1 VRLIKFSLTILKRQ
15 KEIIVRVRNFRSSN
29 EIMNGYT
36 MNDNKIE
43 LRRHLLIMD
52 NVYRLIKNDRF
63 LGRRK

>member
-1 VRLIKFSLTILKRQ
+1 VRLIKFSLTILKGQ
-15 KEIIVRVRNFRSSN
+15 KEIIVRIRNSRLSN
-29 EIMNGYT
+29 KILNGYM

-63 LGRRK
+63 LGRRE